1 MNLEFKGK
9 PELIRSVEEGS
20 RLLLSENNNN
30 QDGSLT
36 IILEE
41 SLDAAKASIE
51 KKTIPAPFVSRIRF
65 STSVFLI
72 MSFITAEKI
81 SLWKKILTSKSG
93 VLCWTVPE
101 MP

>member
-41 SLDAAKASIE
+41 SLDAAKTSIE
-51 KKTIPAPFVSRIRF
+51 KKDHSCTIRF
-65 STSVFLI
+65 QDP
-72 MSFITAEKI
+72 
-81 SLWKKILTSKSG
+81 
-93 VLCWTVPE
+93 VLYQNN
-101 MP
+101 

>member
-41 SLDAAKASIE
+41 SLDAAKTSIE
-51 KKTIPAPFVSRIRF
+51 KKRPF
-65 STSVFLI
+65 LHH
-72 MSFITAEKI
+72 SFPGSG
-81 SLWKKILTSKSG
+81 SLLPSF
-93 VLCWTVPE
+93 
-101 MP
+101 